1 MSSGAAAAGSSQW
14 CCSAASSALEPSSRR
29 DVYTATTLRRLN
41 TALDTLRKNLKQKSN
56 EQVAGDDILLKTLEN
71 VVSAKKSYMHLR
83 DRCPWRPGEQSE
95 R

>member
-1 MSSGAAAAGSSQW
+1 MRRRRQGRHSDVLDPARTSHGST
-14 CCSAASSALEPSSRR
+14 A
-29 DVYTATTLRRLN
+29 TATTLRRLN